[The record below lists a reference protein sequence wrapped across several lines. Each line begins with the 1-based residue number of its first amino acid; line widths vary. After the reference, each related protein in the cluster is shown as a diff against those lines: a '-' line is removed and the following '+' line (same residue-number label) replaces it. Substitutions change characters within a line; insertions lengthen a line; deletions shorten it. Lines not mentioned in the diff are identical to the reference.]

1 MNFTDLLKRLDSQ
14 KPGRIAAAGVS
25 SPEKTTLEAWH
36 KRGWTVEY
44 FDGEFAEAIAGAT
57 DAAVKGNADLLMFG
71 GANHLR
77 IVRGFVS
84 ALDQPA
90 PQKYDAVSILQA
102 IEVPAYPKLMWVG
115 YTPLAQYQSIP
126 AAVKS
131 VQTMIKTLADLGE
144 PEAKVALLS
153 CVELVSPGVG
163 STIWEGTLGHM
174 SARGQFGKAKVDGPL
189 GFDLAVSPE
198 AVKDKGVHTDIN
210 GEADLLIPPDLN
222 SYATLV
228 DAIQLTGEHR
238 SASIIVG
245 GPVPVAISPDHN
257 MKHTELSMQIASL
270 LR

>member
-25 SPEKTTLEAWH
+25 SEDKKLLEAWR

-44 FDGEFAEAIAGAT
+44 FDGELAEAITAAT
-57 DAAVKGNADLLMFG
+57 DAAMKGNTDLLFCG
-71 GANHLR
+71 GTEHLK
-77 IVRGFVS
+77 IVRGLVS
-84 ALDQPA
+84 ALDQAA
-90 PQKYDAVSILQA
+90 PQKYDTVSIMQA
-102 IEVPAYPKLMWVG
+102 MEVPAYPKLMWVG

-131 VQTMIKTLADLGE
+131 VQTMLKALADLGE
-144 PEAKVALLS
+144 PEARVALLS
-153 CVELVSPGVG
+153 CVELVSPGVS

-198 AVKDKGVHTDIN
+198 AVKDKGVRTDIN

-228 DAIQLTGEHR
+228 DAIQLTGEHK
-238 SASIIVG
+238 SAGIIIG